1 MKTLKYALMGVL
13 AVALVATASA
23 QTAPTNAPAGP
34 GKMGQHQDKLVQ
46 ELNMTPEQVTKWK
59 AIRETFVQ
67 QVKTVR
73 ENASLTEEQKKT
85 QLEALRATLKT
96 QIEGVLTP
104 EQLAKLEALKKE
116 HKGAPGFN
124 PGHGPG
130 GPAGGP
136 PQN

>member
-34 GKMGQHQDKLVQ
+34 GKMGQRQDRLVQ
-46 ELNMTPEQVTKWK
+46 ELNMTPDQVTKWK
-59 AIRETFVQ
+59 AIRENFVQ
-67 QVKTVR
+67 QVKAVR
-73 ENASLTEEQKKT
+73 ENASLTDEQKKS
-85 QLEALRATLKT
+85 QMEALRASLKT

-116 HKGAPGFN
+116 HKGGPGGHG
-124 PGHGPG
+124 PGGHGPG
-130 GPAGGP
+130 GPP
-136 PQN
+136 PGN